1 MYKYLAEFIGTAII
15 IYVVLST
22 GNALA
27 TGATV
32 ALVLLLTTNISGGY
46 MNPALS
52 IVMVS
57 AGKLPINELVPY
69 ILAQSFGGLVALEL
83 YKRTL

>member
-1 MYKYLAEFIGTAII
+1 MYKYLAEFIGSAIT
-15 IYVVLST
+15 IYVFLST

-27 TGATV
+27 VGATL
-32 ALVLLLTTNISGGY
+32 ALSLLLTTKISGGHV
-46 MNPALS
+46 NPALS

-57 AGKLPINELVPY
+57 AGKLPIDELVPY
-69 ILAQSFGGLVALEL
+69 ILAQVFGGLVALEL